1 MGGVSERRARELE
14 RAATAWLLEH
24 DPLARSRRE
33 ADRGPLVAWQMSP
46 VEVPDVDD
54 DQDDAGEIARTFADL
69 SGGRLMPRF
78 AAWTWILDDGCNMKR
93 AEYMRATRA
102 AKPERAAQWRA
113 QERAPRAAAREAD
126 RARLAV
132 ADLFD
137 GPHAVA
143 EGRAAA
149 GERRR
154 AKDAARKRAAR
165 ERKITESSATL
176 DLLRRMG

>member
-1 MGGVSERRARELE
+1 MGGLSERRVRELE

-46 VEVPDVDD
+46 VEVPDVDE

-93 AEYMRATRA
+93 ADGCKHHLYPARNNKNVLSFLSFTRQN
-102 AKPERAAQWRA
+102 AKSVHCLS
-113 QERAPRAAAREAD
+113 AAACGWGQRHSRFELFPPTAAIPCSPGD
-126 RARLAV
+126 RRS
-132 ADLFD
+132 F
-137 GPHAVA
+137 P
-143 EGRAAA
+143 
-149 GERRR
+149 
-154 AKDAARKRAAR
+154 RKHSACH
-165 ERKITESSATL
+165 IFES
-176 DLLRRMG
+176 GGCE

>member
-78 AAWTWILDDGCNMKR
+78 AAWTWIHDDGTNM
-93 AEYMRATRA
+93 
-102 AKPERAAQWRA
+102 
-113 QERAPRAAAREAD
+113 
-126 RARLAV
+126 
-132 ADLFD
+132 
-137 GPHAVA
+137 
-143 EGRAAA
+143 
-149 GERRR
+149 RR
-154 AKDAARKRAAR
+154 A
-165 ERKITESSATL
+165 
-176 DLLRRMG
+176 